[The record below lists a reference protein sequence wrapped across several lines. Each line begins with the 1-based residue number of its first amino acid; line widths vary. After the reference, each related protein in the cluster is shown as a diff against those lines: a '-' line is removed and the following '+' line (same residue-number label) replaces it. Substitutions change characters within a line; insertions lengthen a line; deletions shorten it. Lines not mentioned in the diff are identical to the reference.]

1 MDHYIDIKV
10 QPDLEAGASFL
21 MNNVCS
27 KLHAV
32 LGQTTQGDVG
42 VSFPDYKDSVFGL
55 GCTLRLHGT
64 AEKLVTLMSQPW
76 LKGVRDYCR
85 VGGVSPVPAGAK
97 QRYFA
102 RRQAKSAH
110 NRRQRDIKT
119 GRLSAEEAAA
129 RYRDDDSPRLKLPYL
144 QLTSRSN
151 QQHIKLFV
159 EPGPIV
165 QDVTL
170 GGFNSY
176 GLSRLSEKVTV
187 PWF

>member
-10 QPDLEAGASFL
+10 LPDLEAGASFL

-32 LGQTTQGDVG
+32 LGQTTLGAVG
-42 VSFPDYKDSVFGL
+42 VSFPDYKESVFGL
-55 GCTLRLHGT
+55 GCILRLHGT
-64 AEKLVTLMSQPW
+64 AEKLKLLMAQPW

-85 VGGVSPVPAGAK
+85 VGDVCPVPPGAK

-119 GRLSAEEAAA
+119 GRLSVEEAFA
-129 RYRDDDSPRLKLPYL
+129 RYRDEDSPKLKLPYL

-151 QQHIKLFV
+151 NQHVRLFI
-159 EPGPIV
+159 EPGPVV
-165 QDVTL
+165 QEVTL

-176 GLSRLSEKVTV
+176 GLSRLSEKTTV